1 MKKLI
6 ISIFIATTIVAPVMA
21 SNYKIL
27 ENSTSNIYAWDD
39 SRYEKLS
46 TEEMKSTEGQ
56 FLPLLPHI
64 AGVVGGAYA
73 GGTGYLAGGG
83 KDPFAFVTSVAAG
96 AGGGLISPING
107 IRNGLVTVTGGL
119 ISGAIGAWMTNNY
132 PNND

>member
-1 MKKLI
+1 MKKLL

-56 FLPLLPHI
+56 FLPYI
-64 AGVVGGAYA
+64 AGVVGGAYVCR
-73 GGTGYLAGGG
+73 TGYLAGGG
-83 KDPFAFVTSVAAG
+83 KDPFAFVGSVAPA
-96 AGGGLISPING
+96 AWSRTIVRTMINLSMQE
-107 IRNGLVTVTGGL
+107 R
-119 ISGAIGAWMTNNY
+119 M
-132 PNND
+132 D